1 MTRPR
6 LRTPQQSLPVQFA
19 LGFYEFCASL
29 RLAVVLIFGC
39 ALTLAWATFV
49 ESHYGA
55 AARVVNYAI
64 YGTWWFAGLCALLG
78 LNVFCAAAIRFP
90 WKKHQ
95 TGFVVTHAG
104 ILLLLM
110 GSWLS
115 HTGGVDASLPVFEGE
130 SNWRAFEESQHFKLT
145 VAPTA
150 VASGSGPSAQR
161 RVIEVPFVAGPFNW
175 DDYRRLFWFPW
186 SLARRDRGTVYD
198 RDGIRLEVLD
208 YYSDSVQLPVPR
220 LLLRVEAESPLDDQT
235 KDASLVELKV
245 AREAEDSLPMR
256 PFGGGDRQTLPH
268 GQEVLFWMT
277 GDGDETE
284 AFRNAQ
290 PEGRLG
296 PQGEIVLFTQGKKFA
311 FAVDQLG
318 KQKPQPLGTTG
329 FVVELVEFVR
339 DALAVKLLIHHG
351 PQRTEPMVLLAAAP
365 YANHHDYRDRVYGTF
380 WYASAASGQGAS
392 AAANAAAGE
401 EAAAA
406 GPRLD
411 ILQGADRKLYG
422 RAWRQGKLTAQAP
435 IPSDGS
441 AVTLFAGTPDRVALR
456 CEQFT
461 PSDRPDTQLLP
472 LPFVR
477 EKMSAAKDRQARVR
491 LTVDGRSE
499 EFWLAGIQVDPDD
512 GRLPRNQRRTVH
524 GAGRDVSIVLPWDE
538 IDVGFQVWL
547 HKFERKLD
555 PGTNEASYYA
565 STVDFCQRRQLDRR
579 LQKNV
584 LITLNE
590 PVNFTDPLTRRSFRI
605 YQASFSGPFKPGD
618 REFEQVV
625 RGADMRKSL
634 FQSILTVNYDP
645 GRGLKYAG
653 CLLIVLGIVI
663 LFYMKAY
670 FFRRDRSERSVV

>member
-6 LRTPQQSLPVQFA
+6 LRSPHQSLPVQLA

-29 RLAVVLIFGC
+29 RLAVVLIFTC

-55 AARVVNYAI
+55 NARVVNYAI
-64 YGTWWFAGLCALLG
+64 YGTWWFAGLNALLG
-78 LNVFCAAAIRFP
+78 VNVFCAAAIRFP

-95 TGFVVTHAG
+95 TGFVITHAG
-104 ILLLLM
+104 IILMLL

-115 HTGGVDASLPVFEGE
+115 HAGGVDANLPVFEGE
-130 SNWRAFEESQHFKLT
+130 ANSRAYEDSQHFKLT
-145 VAPTA
+145 VTPTSAASSADSAAAP
-150 VASGSGPSAQR
+150 Q
-161 RVIEVPFVAGPFNW
+161 VIRVPFIAGPFNW
-175 DDYRRLFWFPW
+175 DDYRHLFWFPW

-198 RDGIRLEVLD
+198 RDGIKLEVLD

-220 LLLRVEAESPLDDQT
+220 LVLRVESASSLDDPMKGGT
-235 KDASLVELKV
+235 LVELKV
-245 AREAEDSLPMR
+245 QDEAEGHMRMR

-277 GDGDETE
+277 GDQGETD

-290 PEGRLG
+290 PEGELAD
-296 PQGEIVLFTQGKKFA
+296 QGQIVLWCAGKKFA
-311 FAVDQLG
+311 FAVDKLR
-318 KQKPQPLGTTG
+318 KQKPQPLGNTG
-329 FVVELVEFVR
+329 FAVELVELVK

-351 PQRTEPMVLLAAAP
+351 PQRTVPMVLLASAP
-365 YANHHDYRDRVYGTF
+365 YANHHDYRDHVYGTF
-380 WYASAASGQGAS
+380 WYAPGNGGKGTTAGGDAEAGQE
-392 AAANAAAGE
+392 AG
-401 EAAAA
+401 AA
-406 GPRLD
+406 GPRID
-411 ILQGADRKLYG
+411 ILQGADQKLYG
-422 RAWRQGKLTAQAP
+422 RVWRKGKLTADVP
-435 IPSDGS
+435 IPAEGS
-441 AVTLFAGTPDRVALR
+441 VVTLFENTPDRVALR
-456 CEQFT
+456 IEQFT
-461 PSDRPDTQLLP
+461 PNTRPDTRILP
-472 LPFVR
+472 LPFAR
-477 EKMSAAKDRQARVR
+477 EKASAVKDRQARLR

-512 GRLPRNQRRTVH
+512 ESLPPSQRRTVR
-524 GAGRDVSIVLPWDE
+524 GRGREVSIILPWDE
-538 IDVGFQVWL
+538 IDVGFQVLL

-565 STVDFCQRRQLDRR
+565 STVDFCERQQLDRR

-590 PVNFTDPLTRRSFRI
+590 PVNFTDPRTRRSFRI

-653 CLLIVLGIVI
+653 SLLIVLGIII

-670 FFRRDRSERSVV
+670 FFRRDRNEQKF